1 MNKEKRRKELLKQI
15 SEANSMEEIR
25 KLQKEIEELDKEP
38 EENGQDGDITPEEER
53 SLIRNTS
60 NNVREERNMN
70 VSRIF
75 NGGTEIK
82 KEEKKY
88 TTASSEYRT
97 AWAKTLMGK
106 ELDEVEERALG
117 DALGTTAT
125 TFVASAANTQ
135 GINNLGLLIPDSVR
149 MDWMKMIEEQSPIYR
164 DITKLHVPGNVDLPY
179 LFAADDAEWY
189 VELTSTKNEG
199 QEYKNLKLTGHE
211 LSKAIEITWK
221 AESMTV
227 EGFIS
232 FLLQELNKKINTAL
246 ITAVIYADGSN
257 KPTGITD
264 GLTPEKNSNPIELI
278 KKLLGALSNE
288 DRVGAKV
295 YVASNIADEISFYKD
310 ANGNY
315 PYLLANGLG
324 KAGGSQIEMDPFLKA
339 GDVIVGNC
347 ANYILNFNEDL
358 RVDKEIKLQPR
369 RVVYGGY
376 LIADGNKK
384 PNAFKYGQVTTTETT
399 PTQTIP
405 SV

>member
-15 SEANSMEEIR
+15 AEANSMEEIR
-25 KLQKEIEELDKEP
+25 KLQEEIEKLDKEP
-38 EENGQDGDITPEEER
+38 EENELNENIGQEEER
-53 SLIRNTS
+53 NLIRNTS
-60 NNVREERNMN
+60 NNIREERSMG

-88 TTASSEYRT
+88 TTASPEYRT

-106 ELDEVEERALG
+106 KLDDVEERALG

-125 TFVASAANTQ
+125 TFVASAADTQ

-199 QEYKNLKLTGHE
+199 QKYKNLKLTGHE

-232 FLLQELNKKINTAL
+232 FLLQELNKKMNTAL

-295 YVASNIADEISFYKD
+295 YVASDIADEISFYKD

-315 PYLLANGLG
+315 PYLLSNGLG

-339 GDVIVGNC
+339 GDVIAGNC
-347 ANYILNFNEDL
+347 SNYILNFNEDL

-384 PNAFKYGQVTTTETT
+384 PNAFKYGQVTATTT
-399 PTQTIP
+399 TQTIP
-405 SV
+405 TV